1 MFSKKKHTGMLIYLP
16 SYSINL
22 EIIICVAEAM
32 LSIYASRA
40 MPDLTKPMSRD
51 SVVFLNCLI
60 ELSVELS
67 FELANQ

>member
-1 MFSKKKHTGMLIYLP
+1 
-16 SYSINL
+16 
-22 EIIICVAEAM
+22 M